1 MSHETC
7 NYPHGS
13 AWIECCSGQGG
24 NKSSLSTTCLS
35 RNVEVVGELLMQLPA
50 AEVAM
55 EHLLAVLP
63 RIPVVAA
70 AEEILMM
77 GNVPSNY
84 TPYPT
89 AAGSKGNAHPGRRER
104 RSEANEISD
113 EFAADRSRGGSGY

>member
-1 MSHETC
+1 
-7 NYPHGS
+7 
-13 AWIECCSGQGG
+13 
-24 NKSSLSTTCLS
+24 
-35 RNVEVVGELLMQLPA
+35 
-50 AEVAM
+50 M

-77 GNVPSNY
+77 GNVPSNH

-89 AAGSKGNAHPGRRER
+89 AAGSKGNSIQDGVNAAQG
-104 RSEANEISD
+104 ANEISD

>member
-1 MSHETC
+1 
-7 NYPHGS
+7 
-13 AWIECCSGQGG
+13 
-24 NKSSLSTTCLS
+24 LS
-35 RNVEVVGELLMQLPA
+35 RNVEVVGELLRQLPA

-89 AAGSKGNAHPGRRER
+89 AAGSKGNAIQDGV
-104 RSEANEISD
+104 N
-113 EFAADRSRGGSGY
+113 AAQRPTRSRTSSRQIGHVAVRGISQLR